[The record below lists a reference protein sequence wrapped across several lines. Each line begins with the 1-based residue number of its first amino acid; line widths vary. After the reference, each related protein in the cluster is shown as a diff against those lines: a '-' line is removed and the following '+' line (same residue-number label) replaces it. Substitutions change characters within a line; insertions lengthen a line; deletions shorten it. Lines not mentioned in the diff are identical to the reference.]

1 MPSVKPSAAKK
12 AAARTLAASALAGE
26 EHVSRAIIALY
37 MAEPFFAHVLQ
48 GLVRRVD
55 ATTPTAAV
63 ALVGSAIELWV
74 NPEFFASLGKNM
86 RVAVIKHEVLHVV
99 LKHLLRGGDRDPL
112 LWNLACDVVVNTLVG
127 KWPLPEGAITHA
139 TFPDLKIP
147 ADATADQVYAL
158 LRALQREM
166 GGQPPGGGPGGGLGE
181 SDYSA
186 TSAPVSAEAL
196 HRLGAAREAA
206 PEFSQADA
214 AVGGHSDHSA
224 WNGRPNSK
232 GKAGAGALGA
242 GAPED
247 APNPLAAE
255 AGIDG
260 MLTRAADRT
269 DPRSW
274 GSLPGSVR
282 DAVQE
287 SRARGAPK
295 VDWKRAL
302 RLFACATGRTKLK
315 STQRRESTRYGN
327 TAPLGTPPDPR
338 DPTQGRLVPGIKI
351 QRLRSVL
358 VAVDTSGS
366 IGEAELEAFFNE
378 IHGIWRSGAAVYV
391 LACDAAVHDAFEYK
405 GKAPARLG
413 GGGGTAFE
421 PVFAWMAAN
430 RSRRFDG
437 VIYLT
442 DGFGSAPET
451 KPPCR
456 VLWVVTNAGG
466 VGEHLLWGRHLLLEV

>member
-1 MPSVKPSAAKK
+1 MPSEKPSAAKK
-12 AAARTLAASALAGE
+12 AATRTLAASALAGE

-55 ATTPTAAV
+55 LTTPTAAV

-99 LKHLLRGGDRDPL
+99 LKHLLRGRDRIPL
-112 LWNLACDVVVNTLVG
+112 LWNLACDVVVNALVG

-166 GGQPPGGGPGGGLGE
+166 NAQPPGSGAGSGGAGGE
-181 SDYSA
+181 SGSGSEPDYAA
-186 TSAPVSAEAL
+186 TSAPASAGAL
-196 HRLGAAREAA
+196 HRLGAAGNAG
-206 PEFSQADA
+206 ADDG

-224 WNGRPNSK
+224 WDGRPHSK
-232 GKAGAGALGA
+232 GGAA
-242 GAPED
+242 APD
-247 APNPLAAE
+247 GAPNPLAAE

-260 MLTRAADRT
+260 MVVRAADRT

-274 GSLPGSVR
+274 GSLPGLVR
-282 DAVQE
+282 DAVMV
-287 SRARGAPK
+287 SRARGVPK
-295 VDWKRAL
+295 IDWKRAL

-327 TAPLGTPPDPR
+327 TAALGTPPDPR

-391 LACDAAVHDAFEYK
+391 LSCDAAVHDAFEYK

-442 DGFGSAPET
+442 DGYGSAPET

-466 VGEHLLWGRHLLLEV
+466 VGDHLLWGRHLVLEV

>member
-1 MPSVKPSAAKK
+1 MAPEKPSAAKRT
-12 AAARTLAASALAGE
+12 ATRTLAASALAAE

-37 MAEPFFAHVLQ
+37 MAEPFFAHVVQ

-55 ATTPTAAV
+55 ASTPTAAV

-99 LKHLLRGGDRDPL
+99 LKHLLRGRDRNPL
-112 LWNLACDVVVNTLVG
+112 LWNLACDVVVNALVG
-127 KWPLPEGAITHA
+127 KWPLPEGAVTHA

-166 GGQPPGGGPGGGLGE
+166 DAQPPGGDAGSGE
-181 SDYSA
+181 PDYAA
-186 TSAPVSAEAL
+186 TSAPASARAL
-196 HRLGAAREAA
+196 HRLGAAGNAG
-206 PEFSQADA
+206 SDDG

-224 WNGRPNSK
+224 WDGRPNAK
-232 GKAGAGALGA
+232 GGG
-242 GAPED
+242 GAPD
-247 APNPLAAE
+247 GAPNPLAAE

-260 MLTRAADRT
+260 MVVRAADRT

-274 GSLPGSVR
+274 GSLPGLVR
-282 DAVQE
+282 DAVME
-287 SRARGAPK
+287 SRARGVPK

-327 TAPLGTPPDPR
+327 TAALGTPPDPR

-378 IHGIWRSGAAVYV
+378 IHGVWRSGAAVYV
-391 LACDAAVHDAFEYK
+391 LGCDAAVHDAFEYQ
-405 GKAPARLG
+405 GKAPVRMG

-430 RSRRFDG
+430 RARRFDG

-442 DGFGSAPET
+442 DGYGPAPET

-456 VLWVVTNAGG
+456 VLWVVTAGG
-466 VGEHLLWGRHLLLEV
+466 LVGEHLLWGRHLVLEV